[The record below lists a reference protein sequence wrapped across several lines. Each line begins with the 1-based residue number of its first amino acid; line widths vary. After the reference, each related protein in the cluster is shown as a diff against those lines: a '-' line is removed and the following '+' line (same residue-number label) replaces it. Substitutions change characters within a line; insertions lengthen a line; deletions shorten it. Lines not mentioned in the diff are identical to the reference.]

1 MGNPQARF
9 LDAPRCKRFH
19 TLVPSEPNQRGFTV
33 KGSKTRAVVVAGT
46 CAVALAATIGA
57 GAAQGP
63 PTQFFVPP
71 PNKGA
76 LAQISGL
83 LAQQDK
89 AGATRL
95 RAMIETPHAV
105 WFTSGTSA
113 EVERDARTT
122 VNRARGQH
130 ALAVLV
136 AYNVPFRDCG
146 QFSAGGAR
154 STDEYLAWI
163 DGLARGI
170 GDEPAIVILEPDGL
184 GIIPYNTDINGVQ
197 EWCRPDLTGTGL
209 TPEESNEARYEQLR
223 GAVDRLGELPR
234 VRVYLDATH
243 PAWLGVGDI
252 ADRLVEADVAHA
264 DGFFLNASNYQFTEN
279 AVQYGTWISRCIAT
293 GSFAGCPN
301 QYWNGGP
308 LPTKIAQLLGEWTGV
323 ALSPYGIWSDASDDP
338 ALNTSG
344 INWRLTTPGT
354 THFVVDTSR
363 NGRGP
368 WTTSTPYP
376 DKQDWCNPPGRGLGA
391 RPAGTPVAGNPLV
404 DAFLWIKVP
413 GESDGSCNRGVSG
426 STTDPEWGGIVD
438 PPAGAWFPQQ
448 ASQLAELASPG
459 FQP

>member
-1 MGNPQARF
+1 
-9 LDAPRCKRFH
+9 
-19 TLVPSEPNQRGFTV
+19 V
-33 KGSKTRAVVVAGT
+33 KGLKTRAVVVAGI
-46 CAVALAATIGA
+46 CAAALAATIGA

-63 PTQFFVPP
+63 PTQFFVPS

-76 LAQISGL
+76 LAQIADL

-89 AGATRL
+89 EGATRI
-95 RAMIETPHAV
+95 RAMIDTPHAV
-105 WFTSGTSA
+105 WFTSGSPA
-113 EVERDARTT
+113 AVERDARMT
-122 VNRARGQH
+122 VNQARGQH

-209 TPEESNEARYEQLR
+209 TPVESNEARYDQLR
-223 GAVDRLGELPR
+223 GAVDRLGELPN

-279 AVQYGTWISRCIAT
+279 AVQYGTWISRCIAS

-323 ALSPYGIWSDASDDP
+323 ALSPYGIWSDSSDDP

-368 WTTSTPYP
+368 WATSTPYP

-391 RPAGTPVAGNPLV
+391 RPAATPVAGNPLV

-413 GESDGSCNRGVSG
+413 GESDGSCNRGIPG

-438 PPAGAWFPQQ
+438 PPAGVWFPQQ
-448 ASQLAELASPG
+448 ARQLAELASPG
-459 FQP
+459 LQP